1 MSTQLRLFAISSN
14 LEKNAFLVLSIALAF
29 SIPFKAIYNSISC
42 IALLIFWIFFMRK
55 SFDSPRLKIVLG
67 ISILFW
73 IALIGMVYTQNFE
86 EGLFRLQQKS
96 LLLLLPTIF
105 ITISIDWKNEFK
117 WIVSF
122 FILGVLT
129 ACFVCLMNASVH
141 LILYNGYERFFSH
154 DLTSFIDLYPYIMS
168 MLCLASILIL
178 AEVGLGRLNI
188 YWFNNSRVVLI
199 GLILFFSI
207 FIFLLSVKQV
217 IIAWLGF
224 TIVYSIR
231 TINNKITAI
240 VIAIIGFLIVSTSI
254 SFIPTLKAKLDEIV
268 SGKENTIPLDQDAS
282 LGRGWNGIA
291 MRKAVW
297 LCSIDAINQSPWI
310 GVGTGDGQDAL
321 QIVYE
326 NRQFYFAS
334 RFNRFNTHNQYLQVI
349 VNYGFL
355 GVFLWIVSLFYLL
368 KVNRSNWLVIA
379 LIFIFVFAMLTESML
394 ETNKGVVLMAFL
406 LSIFSAPID
415 IIPRIEK

>member
-14 LEKNAFLVLSIALAF
+14 LEKSVFLVLSIALAF
-29 SIPFKAIYNSISC
+29 SIPFKAIYNSILC

-55 SFDSPRLKIVLG
+55 SFDYPRLKMVLG

-73 IALIGMVYTQNFE
+73 VALIGMFYTKNFE

-96 LLLLLPTIF
+96 LLLLLPAIF
-105 ITISIDWKNEFK
+105 ITISVDWQKEFK

-122 FILGVLT
+122 FILGVLM
-129 ACFVCLMNASVH
+129 ACIVCLINASVH
-141 LILYNGYERFFSH
+141 LILYNGSEKFFSH

-168 MLCLASILIL
+168 TLCLAAILCL
-178 AEVGLGRLNI
+178 VEVGLGKLEV
-188 YWFNNSRVVLI
+188 YWFNNSRLFLI
-199 GLILFFSI
+199 ILILFLSL
-207 FIFLLSVKQV
+207 FIFLLSVKQI

-224 TIVYSIR
+224 IIFYSVR
-231 TINNKITAI
+231 MNRNKIIAI
-240 VIAIIGFLIVSTSI
+240 VMVAFGFLIAGTSI

-268 SGKENTIPLDQDAS
+268 AGKDNTIPLDQDAS
-282 LGRGWNGIA
+282 LERGWNGIA

-297 LCSIDAINQSPWI
+297 TCSIDAINQNPWI

-321 QIVYE
+321 QIAYE

-355 GVFLWIVSLFYLL
+355 GFFLWLSSLFYLL
-368 KVNRSNWLVIA
+368 KISRSNGLAIA
-379 LIFIFVFAMLTESML
+379 LIFTLVFAMLTESML
-394 ETNKGVVLMAFL
+394 ETNKGVLLMAFL
-406 LSIFSAPID
+406 LSFFSVHTG
-415 IIPRIEK
+415 IISRIEK